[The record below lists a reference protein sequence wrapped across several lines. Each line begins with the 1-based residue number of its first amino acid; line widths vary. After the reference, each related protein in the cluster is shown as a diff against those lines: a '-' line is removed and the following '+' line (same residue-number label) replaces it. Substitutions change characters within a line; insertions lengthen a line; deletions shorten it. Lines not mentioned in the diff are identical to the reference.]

1 MTENALELRGLV
13 KEYKGFRLGPVDLT
27 LPTGCIM
34 GLIGENGAGKTT
46 TLNMILDLIQPTSG
60 EIKVLGKDKKDNFR
74 LTKEDL
80 GVVLDE
86 ANFPDPFKIKQV
98 EHIMAG
104 LYKNWDKGAFENYV
118 NRFGLPE
125 NKKVKAF
132 SKGMKVK
139 LSIAI
144 ALSHKAKLLILDEP
158 TSGLD
163 PIIRDEI
170 VDIFYEFTRNQENS
184 ILISSHIT
192 SDLERLCDYVAFLH
206 KGKLA
211 FCEEKDRLLERYG
224 LFHGNEEDLDALP
237 SGAVR
242 GTRRTAYGVDA
253 LVERELAPGAKL
265 SAVCIEDIMVFLVK
279 GEKA

>member
-1 MTENALELRGLV
+1 MTEYALELRGLT
-13 KEYKGFRLGPVDLT
+13 KEYKNFRLGSVDLK

-46 TLNMILDLIQPTSG
+46 TLNMILDLVQPTEG
-60 EIKVLGKDKKDNFR
+60 QIQVLGRDKNDNFR

-86 ANFPDPFKIKQV
+86 ANFPDAFRIKQIG
-98 EHIMAG
+98 HIMAG
-104 LYKNWDKGAFENYV
+104 LYRNWDGAVFESYV
-118 NRFGLPE
+118 NRFDLPRD
-125 NKKVKAF
+125 KKVKAF

-144 ALSHKAKLLILDEP
+144 ALSHHAKLLILDEP

-170 VDIFYEFTRNQENS
+170 VDIFYEYTRNQENS

-224 LFHGNEEDLDALP
+224 LFHGSGEDLEALP
-237 SGAVR
+237 RAAVR
-242 GTRRTAYGVDA
+242 GTRRTAYGVEA

-265 SAVCIEDIMVFLVK
+265 SPTCIEDIMVFLVK
-279 GEKA
+279 GERA

>member
-27 LPTGCIM
+27 LPSGCIL
-34 GLIGENGAGKTT
+34 GLVGENGAGKTT
-46 TLNMILDLIQPTSG
+46 TLNMILDLVQPTAG
-60 EIKVLGKDKKDNFR
+60 EIRVLGRDNHDHFH

-86 ANFPDPFKIKQV
+86 ANFPDPMKAGQIGN
-98 EHIMAG
+98 IMAG
-104 LYKNWDKGAFENYV
+104 LYRNWDGEAFNNYV
-118 NRFGLPE
+118 NQFGLPE
-125 NKKVKAF
+125 NKKVKDF

-144 ALSHKAKLLILDEP
+144 ALSHHAKLLILDEP

-163 PIIRDEI
+163 PIVRDEI
-170 VDIFYEFTRNQENS
+170 VEIFYEFTRNQENS
-184 ILISSHIT
+184 ILISSHII

-211 FCEEKDRLLERYG
+211 FFEEKDRLLEQYG
-224 LFHGNEEDLDALP
+224 LFHGSQEGLEQLP
-237 SGAVR
+237 SRAVR
-242 GTRRTAYGVDA
+242 GIRRTGYGVDA
-253 LVERELAPGAKL
+253 LVDREMVPEARL
-265 SAVCIEDIMVFLVK
+265 SAVSIEDIMVFLVK